1 MKIRKREKFKVQ
13 QAKVVRQFK
22 SWFLPAFIHIFSAG
36 EVVVAF
42 VLSVISIFQLKQDRV
57 PFAVIG
63 SNAVVECQGK
73 KVRGRAYPW
82 GIVEGQFQS
91 VSSGT

>member
-1 MKIRKREKFKVQ
+1 M
-13 QAKVVRQFK
+13 
-22 SWFLPAFIHIFSAG
+22 
-36 EVVVAF
+36 
-42 VLSVISIFQLKQDRV
+42 

-82 GIVEGQFQS
+82 GIVEGQFQKLI
-91 VSSGT
+91 VGCMYLVIIQCCF

>member
-1 MKIRKREKFKVQ
+1 M
-13 QAKVVRQFK
+13 
-22 SWFLPAFIHIFSAG
+22 
-36 EVVVAF
+36 AF